1 MFFPILNLGVEDRT
15 DHGIL
20 TNVSVEMVQQ
30 IRDPLVAADKL
41 VKRVH
46 DSSDS
51 TRRLG
56 MSGAR
61 TLEWRILGLTW
72 DAVFEGS

>member
-1 MFFPILNLGVEDRT
+1 MFFPILNLSVEDRT

-30 IRDPLVAADKL
+30 IQDPLVAADTL

-51 TRRLG
+51 TPAWHVRCTNSRMADSRLDPGRR
-56 MSGAR
+56 
-61 TLEWRILGLTW
+61 
-72 DAVFEGS
+72 V

>member
-30 IRDPLVAADKL
+30 IRDPLVAADTL

-51 TRRLG
+51 TH
-56 MSGAR
+56 
-61 TLEWRILGLTW
+61 GL
-72 DAVFEGS
+72 ACPVHEL